1 MSNHDTPPP
10 SGRRSF
16 LKLAGALA
24 VSTAAGCAV
33 ESRTPASTTGS
44 TGDRDTGFDRTLL
57 SAVAAAVLPTELGA
71 KGIDAAVEAFVKWAD
86 GYDPVAEEMHGYGYA
101 DIRYLPADPAP
112 AWRAQLA
119 GLDLLAR
126 RSLRKSFVELP
137 MEARQGLLAAALKGA
152 PDDRLPYP
160 IDAPHIALA
169 LLSHWASSPDAWDLA
184 LGAKVQAGNC
194 RVLGDA
200 NTKPLPI
207 TGLRA

>member
-1 MSNHDTPPP
+1 MHDTPPP
-10 SGRRSF
+10 AGRRSF

-24 VSTAAGCAV
+24 VSTAAGCTL
-33 ESRTPASTTGS
+33 ESRVPATIATPSS
-44 TGDRDTGFDRTLL
+44 ERQTGFDRTLL
-57 SAVAAAVLPTELGA
+57 DAVGGAVLPAELGA
-71 KGIDAAVEAFVKWAD
+71 TGQDAAISAFVAFVD

-101 DIRYLPADPAP
+101 DVRYLPPDPAP

-126 RSLRKSFVELP
+126 RSLRKSFTELP
-137 MEARQGLLAAALKGA
+137 VATRQGLLTAALKSAQG
-152 PDDRLPYP
+152 DRLPSP

-169 LLSHWASSPDAWDLA
+169 LLAHWASSPDAWDLA
-184 LGAKVQAGNC
+184 LGVKVQAGNC

-200 NTKPLPI
+200 NAKPLPI

>member
-1 MSNHDTPPP
+1 MHDTPPP
-10 SGRRSF
+10 AGRRSF

-24 VSTAAGCAV
+24 VSTAAGCTLETRV
-33 ESRTPASTTGS
+33 PATTAAPS
-44 TGDRDTGFDRTLL
+44 SDRQTGFDRTLL
-57 SAVAAAVLPTELGA
+57 DAVGGAVLPAELGA
-71 KGIDAAVEAFVKWAD
+71 KGLDAAVSAFVAFVD

-101 DIRYLPADPAP
+101 DVRYLPPDPAP

-126 RSLRKSFVELP
+126 RSMRKSFAELP
-137 MEARQGLLAAALKGA
+137 VATRQGLLTGA
-152 PDDRLPYP
+152 VTGAQGDRLPSP

-169 LLSHWASSPDAWDLA
+169 LLAHWASSPDAWDLA
-184 LGAKVQAGNC
+184 LGARVQAGNC

-200 NTKPLPI
+200 NARPLPI

>member
-1 MSNHDTPPP
+1 MHDTPQAA
-10 SGRRSF
+10 GRRSF

-24 VSTAAGCAV
+24 VTTAAGCAV
-33 ESRTPASTTGS
+33 ESRVPVATTGS
-44 TGDRDTGFDRTLL
+44 TGDRDTGFDRSLL
-57 SAVAAAVLPTELGA
+57 NAVAAAVLPSELGV
-71 KGIDAAVEAFVKWAD
+71 KGVDTAVDAFVTWAD

-119 GLDLLAR
+119 GLELLAR
-126 RSLRKSFVELP
+126 RSLRTSFAELTV
-137 MEARQGLLAAALKGA
+137 EARQGLLAAALKGA
-152 PDDRLPYP
+152 PDDRLPSP
-160 IDAPHIALA
+160 IEAPHIALA

-184 LGAKVQAGNC
+184 LGAKVQTGNC

-200 NTKPLPI
+200 NAKPLPI